1 MFFLKEETK
10 VISLHPSYFGPNV
23 REYLINRLNEEE
35 EGRCTGDHFVI
46 CVMDMVDIGEGRV
59 LPSNGQAEYTIKYR
73 AIIWKPF
80 RGETVCSRLVNHKP
94 DLTMSIGRCV
104 CHVGEA
110 HRDFHPSR
118 PIVGFYCAQS
128 MFFVVN
134 IAVAV
139 SIDANGSS
147 RIFLPT
153 SDGSRTQCHHN
164 TLIMRIKLSR
174 RAPTFGLK
182 FLVSSRTLLLSMRL
196 GQSRKIT

>member
-80 RGETVCSRLVNHKP
+80 RGETVCIRPVNHKP
-94 DLTMSIGRCV
+94 SLTTSIGRCF
-104 CHVGEA
+104 CHVSEA
-110 HRDFHPSR
+110 HRDFHPGW
-118 PIVGFYCAQS
+118 PVVGFHCAQS
-128 MFFVVN
+128 TFFLVPITIVVYL
-134 IAVAV
+134 
-139 SIDANGSS
+139 DANLSA
-147 RIFLPT
+147 RIFPPT
-153 SDGSRTQCHHN
+153 
-164 TLIMRIKLSR
+164 
-174 RAPTFGLK
+174 
-182 FLVSSRTLLLSMRL
+182 
-196 GQSRKIT
+196 